1 MNRDAAVA
9 EATRWRPLPPAAVA
23 NLAHDLRGCV
33 HVICGHAELLRAEA
47 ADEQSKES
55 ASYIVDASRV
65 LGGLCEDVVDFLRLP
80 EVVHGEPVVLA
91 LDDLALSL
99 SMLAIDR
106 GIQLRMVCPDAA
118 ATPLLVHPVVR
129 RVLAHVLEH
138 AMRTAASDAT
148 IAADV
153 GSTDSYVVA
162 VSPVLT
168 DVVESDGIVAVAT
181 ELLAAYGGCVSV
193 NGGRMELLVPIFSE
207 AS

>member
-9 EATRWRPLPPAAVA
+9 HATPWRPLPPAAVG

-33 HVICGHAELLRAEA
+33 HVICGHAELLRAVA
-47 ADEQSKES
+47 ADEQSRES

-65 LGGLCEDVVDFLRLP
+65 LGGLCEDVIDLLRLP
-80 EVVHGEPVVLA
+80 EVVPSEPVELA

-106 GIQLRMVCPDAA
+106 GIQLRMVRPDAP
-118 ATPLLVHPVVR
+118 ATPFLVHPVVR

-153 GSTDSYVVA
+153 RSTYSYVVA
-162 VSPVLT
+162 VSPIAA
-168 DVVESDGIVAVAT
+168 DVVDTDGIVAVAAVI
-181 ELLAAYGGCVSV
+181 LAAYGGCLSV